1 MVNARLGNASGCHS
15 LIFGGDGQVAAIVA
29 VGIAAETD
37 APAEAE
43 GQRSTRIES
52 GYRRQVAGHLI
63 ERDLSPVHGIKL
75 DPGRQIDTDNA
86 TRLAV
91 KDRGSDHRAG
101 PNVGDGPLG
110 EA

>member
-15 LIFGGDGQVAAIVA
+15 LIFGGDGQVAAIIA
-29 VGIAAETD
+29 VGVAAETD

-43 GQRSTRIES
+43 GQRSASIEP
-52 GYRRQVAGHLI
+52 GYRRQIAGHLI
-63 ERDLSPVHGIKL
+63 ERNLSPVHRIKL
-75 DPGRQIDTDNA
+75 NPGRQIDTHDA

-91 KDRGSDHRAG
+91 KNRGSDHRPRPYVA
-101 PNVGDGPLG
+101 DGALG